1 MDHAGLRAR
10 VVAGSDP
17 LFASLSENLSV
28 SRSDSSSIGALTA
41 LYTTVLPTFSD
52 TTSPA
57 RDRIARW
64 ALIALGAVPV
74 AAASS
79 PDVTPS
85 GSVPT
90 RRVKTSKLIPALEI
104 YFVDGSKPSGDHPWL
119 GEADKVVWRDPATG
133 YECIMLRNAAG
144 GFLEGYVGVPRDHPL
159 YGFDR
164 HALPDGLGI
173 AVHGG
178 IGYAEICEDGPTPQR
193 RTVREEARRICHVP
207 SGPARYQP
215 TEHATDYRVEDD
227 HAWWFG
233 FACNG
238 PTDVVPIDPLHR
250 HRDSA
255 AAGGIRQTYRDD
267 GYVCGEVLNLAAQLR
282 AIQDG
287 LPMPERTGPPLPPVG
302 LAPKR
307 EG

>member
-1 MDHAGLRAR
+1 MAKKINPRTPKPPMKETG
-10 VVAGSDP
+10 VA
-17 LFASLSENLSV
+17 LLSV
-28 SRSDSSSIGALTA
+28 EAQHSLVQA
-41 LYTTVLPTFSD
+41 P
-52 TTSPA
+52 
-57 RDRIARW
+57 
-64 ALIALGAVPV
+64 
-74 AAASS
+74 AASN
-79 PDVTPS
+79 DVVVRDTDATLVT
-85 GSVPT
+85 G
-90 RRVKTSKLIPALEI
+90 RHYLAGDRLIPALEI

-119 GEADKVVWRDPATG
+119 GEADKVAWRDPATS

-267 GYVCGEVLNLAAQLR
+267 DYVCGEVLNLAAQLR